1 MQSIRHQII
10 VASQDALD
18 VECRT
23 GGRVGIS
30 IARADGPMTAII
42 YFGEM
47 LVVSVLAIFLLAI
60 SPLRVA
66 AAAASFA
73 GGVVA
78 WTLAEYL
85 VHRFVLHDLA
95 PRKHAIHHANP
106 DEPVLTIFWQIWV
119 CFALVYLIA
128 GGALLAGQGA
138 EQVHPSGMVIEKV
151 GLLVADQ
158 LR

>member
-1 MQSIRHQII
+1 MPGLGAPGRGALISKQFGSRRRDAVQSIRHQII

-30 IARADGPMTAII
+30 IARPDGPMTAII
-42 YFGEM
+42 YFAEV
-47 LVVSVLAIFLLAI
+47 LVVSVLAICLLEI

-78 WTLAEYL
+78 WTLDEY
-85 VHRFVLHDLA
+85 HGDRFAPHDLA
-95 PRKHAIHHANP
+95 PRKHGNH
-106 DEPVLTIFWQIWV
+106 L
-119 CFALVYLIA
+119 
-128 GGALLAGQGA
+128 
-138 EQVHPSGMVIEKV
+138 
-151 GLLVADQ
+151 
-158 LR
+158 